1 MKEHQD
7 LVASLLAD
15 PQARRSLV
23 EALASDLKSSARD
36 SFWQRARPFLAG
48 ASSALV
54 VLLAFLIPSLQDQ
67 WDRYQTRAAVDRY
80 AAVGEK
86 LMQDGQFQSAEQA
99 FARAVE
105 LAGFQRNDLLE
116 NQIRSR
122 VMRVYENPE
131 WRGAVTEDVTEADFV
146 YLLET
151 EKGPASGWRRAST
164 LAAYGAFLASKNRLR
179 EAEARLAE
187 SIQLDARNADAH
199 VHLGNVYDD
208 LKRPA
213 DAEREYRRA
222 IALNPDETNAHYN
235 LGLLLAEQQRNSE
248 AETELRVAL
257 ARNPGNAEI
266 TKLLAGLRSKSK
278 P

>member
-1 MKEHQD
+1 MKESED
-7 LVASLLAD
+7 LVASVLAD
-15 PQARRSLV
+15 PVARRR
-23 EALASDLKSSARD
+23 LADAMAADLKSANTD
-36 SFWQRARPFLAG
+36 SFWQRARFFLAG

-54 VLLAFLIPSLQDQ
+54 VLLAFLVPSLQDQ

-80 AAVGEK
+80 AAIGEQ
-86 LMQDGQFQSAEQA
+86 LLQDGHYQSAEQA

-122 VMRVYENPE
+122 VMRVYENEE
-131 WRGAVTEDVTEADFV
+131 WGGPVAEEVTEADFEF
-146 YLLET
+146 LLNSET
-151 EKGPASGWRRAST
+151 GPASAARRAAT
-164 LAAYGAFLASKNRLR
+164 LAAYGAFLAGNKRLR
-179 EAEARLAE
+179 DAEARLRE
-187 SIQLDARNADAH
+187 SIQLDARNAEAH

-222 IALNPDETNAHYN
+222 IALNPDDANAHYD
-235 LGLLLAEQQRNSE
+235 LGLLLQDLQRPAE
-248 AETELRVAL
+248 AEAELRLAL
-257 ARNPGNAEI
+257 AKNPGNAEI
-266 TKLLAGLRSKSK
+266 IKALAALGGKNK

>member
-1 MKEHQD
+1 MKESD
-7 LVASLLAD
+7 NLVDSLLAD
-15 PQARRSLV
+15 PQARQRLSQ
-23 EALASDLKSSARD
+23 ALAADLKAAGKD
-36 SFWQRARPFLAG
+36 SFWQRARFFLAG

-80 AAVGEK
+80 AAIGQQ
-86 LMQDGQFQSAEQA
+86 LMQDGQYQSAEQA
-99 FARAVE
+99 FTRAVE
-105 LAGFQRNDLLE
+105 LAGFQRHDLLE

-122 VMRVYENPE
+122 VMRVYENEE
-131 WRGAVTEDVTEADFV
+131 WRGPVAEDVTEADFAF
-146 YLLET
+146 LLQTET
-151 EKGPASGWRRAST
+151 GQAAATRRAAT
-164 LAAYGAFLASKNRLR
+164 LAAYGAFLAGKKRYR
-179 EAEARLAE
+179 DAEARLQE
-187 SIQLDARNADAH
+187 SIQLDTRNADAH

-222 IALNPDETNAHYN
+222 IALEPGETNAHYN
-235 LGLLLAEQQRNSE
+235 LGLLLMEQQRNSE
-248 AETELRVAL
+248 AETELRLAL

-266 TKLLAGLRSKSK
+266 TKALADLGSKAK

>member
-1 MKEHQD
+1 MKD
-7 LVASLLAD
+7 SDNVVDSLLAD
-15 PQARRSLV
+15 PQARQRLSQ
-23 EALASDLKSSARD
+23 ALAADLKAADKD
-36 SFWQRARPFLAG
+36 SFWQRARFFLAG

-80 AAVGEK
+80 AAIGEQ
-86 LMQDGQFQSAEQA
+86 LMQDGQYQSAEQA
-99 FARAVE
+99 FTRAVE

-122 VMRVYENPE
+122 VMRVYENEE
-131 WRGAVTEDVTEADFV
+131 WRGPVADDVTEADFAF
-146 YLLET
+146 LLQTET
-151 EKGPASGWRRAST
+151 GPAFAAKRAAT
-164 LAAYGAFLASKNRLR
+164 LAAYGAFLAGKKRFGDAETRLR
-179 EAEARLAE
+179 E

-199 VHLGNVYDD
+199 LHLGNVYDD

-213 DAEREYRRA
+213 DAETEYRRA
-222 IALNPDETNAHYN
+222 IALNPNDANTHYN
-235 LGLLLAEQQRNSE
+235 LGLLLQDLQRFAE

-257 ARNPGNAEI
+257 AKDPGNVEI
-266 TKLLAGLRSKSK
+266 TKALADLGGKTR

>member
-1 MKEHQD
+1 MKEHD
-7 LVASLLAD
+7 NLVDSLLAD
-15 PQARRSLV
+15 PQARQRLSQSL
-23 EALASDLKSSARD
+23 AADLKAADKD
-36 SFWQRARPFLAG
+36 SFWQRARFFLAG

-67 WDRYQTRAAVDRY
+67 WDRYQTRAAI
-80 AAVGEK
+80 GEQ
-86 LMQDGQFQSAEQA
+86 LMQDGQYQSAEQA
-99 FARAVE
+99 FTRAVE

-122 VMRVYENPE
+122 VMRVYENEE
-131 WRGAVTEDVTEADFV
+131 WRGPVAEDVTEADFAF
-146 YLLET
+146 LLQTET
-151 EKGPASGWRRAST
+151 GPAFAIKRAAT
-164 LAAYGAFLASKNRLR
+164 LAAYGAFLAGKKRYR
-179 EAEARLAE
+179 DAEARLQE

-222 IALNPDETNAHYN
+222 IALNPDDANAHYN
-235 LGLLLAEQQRNSE
+235 LGLLLQDLQRPAE
-248 AETELRVAL
+248 AEAELRVAL
-257 ARNPGNAEI
+257 ARDPGNVEI
-266 TKLLAGLRSKSK
+266 SKALADLGARTR